1 MMRLTIRKCLSC
13 SVIGISVFLIGIL
26 LIPIG
31 ILFVLIYALWAATDK
46 ILRLLE
52 VKN

>member
-1 MMRLTIRKCLSC
+1 MMRLKIGKCLYFA
-13 SVIGISVFLIGIL
+13 VIGISIFLIGIL

-31 ILFVLIYALWAATDK
+31 ILGVFFYVLWSITDK

-52 VKN
+52 VKI